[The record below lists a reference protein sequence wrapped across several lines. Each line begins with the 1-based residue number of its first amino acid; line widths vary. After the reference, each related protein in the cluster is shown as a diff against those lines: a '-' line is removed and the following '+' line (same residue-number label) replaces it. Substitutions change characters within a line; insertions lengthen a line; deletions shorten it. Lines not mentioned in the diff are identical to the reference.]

1 MSENISPRKPRRSA
15 VHLFMHDL
23 ADDVARWRAGDD
35 NRSAAFYR
43 LGWSV
48 GGCYHIIASYNMTAS
63 SRRRWLTILRS
74 IDAELTKA
82 AQG

>member
-1 MSENISPRKPRRSA
+1 MSENLSSRKPRRSV

-23 ADDVARWRAGDD
+23 ADDFARWRAGNDG
-35 NRSAAFYR
+35 RYEFYR

-63 SRRRWLTILRS
+63 SRRRWLAILRS